1 MQRSKALTY
10 LGFAKR
16 SGNLRTG
23 VNAIS
28 TLKRASLL
36 ILCASASANTEKDA
50 QKLAA
55 KLGCPLLRS
64 AALVEAITGKENCKL
79 LAVTEENLAKAILD
93 NLEDNFTIISGGCK
107 K

>member
-1 MQRSKALTY
+1 MQKSKVLTY

-23 VNAIS
+23 VNAIN
-28 TLKRASLL
+28 TLKHASLL

-50 QKLAA
+50 VKLSVKLA
-55 KLGCPLLRS
+55 CPLLKS
-64 AALVEAITGKENCKL
+64 TALVEDLTGKENCKL

-93 NLEDNFTIISGGCK
+93 NLDDNFTIISGGFK